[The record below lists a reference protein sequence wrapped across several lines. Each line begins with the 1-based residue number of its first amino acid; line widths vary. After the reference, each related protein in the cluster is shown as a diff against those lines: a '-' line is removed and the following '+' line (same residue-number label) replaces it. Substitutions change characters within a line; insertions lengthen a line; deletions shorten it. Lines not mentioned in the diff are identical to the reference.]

1 MSTKFYDKNE
11 GIEREESINNYKHLF
26 SEFVTKLPSLDESLE
41 QIFKSGGLENSKIN
55 IFIKQLR
62 DDCEKNLKD
71 RWDDIYKKYP
81 SLTHEQAIIIASYTC
96 EAMDSQYSPYLIL
109 NRNLVSNNREQGL
122 KNVSKY
128 FYLLLKTLR
137 LLPRYYP
144 PTTNN
149 YLYRC
154 IRVKVNLMIDPYDE
168 KVVPYIRGKN
178 KTFWTF
184 TSTSPNPKVS
194 IGFLGKNKE
203 IKNKDDFKY
212 GTVFMISGKVWGYD
226 ISLFNVFNE
235 EEILLEPER
244 KYYIENHFP
253 EVNDLIYVI
262 CQVKDTPLVLENDI
276 NNIDNSLILNSNTGK
291 RIKLMCKLGSQK
303 TKMVEVFT
311 GNPINVFKQKLNILD
326 EATKFCFK
334 GITYSINSNLT
345 FEEIGLKE
353 DTKIFFINQAIG

>member
-11 GIEREESINNYKHLF
+11 GIEREESNNYKRLF

-41 QIFKSGGLENSKIN
+41 QIFKSGGLEDNKIN

-81 SLTHEQAIIIASYTC
+81 SLTHEQAIIIASHTC

-276 NNIDNSLILNSNTGK
+276 NNIDSSLILNSNTGK
-291 RIKLMCKLGSQK
+291 RIKLICKLGSQK

-334 GITYSINSNLT
+334 GIMYSINSNLT